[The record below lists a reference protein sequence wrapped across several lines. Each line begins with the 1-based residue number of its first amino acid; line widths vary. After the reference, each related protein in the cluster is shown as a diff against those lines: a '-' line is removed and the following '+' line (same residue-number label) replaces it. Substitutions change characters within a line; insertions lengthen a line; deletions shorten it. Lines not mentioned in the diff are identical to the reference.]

1 MMKKMPSSPRV
12 VMIFIMG
19 VSQSILTNFSKNSK
33 MERSK
38 LSIASKTI
46 VLSYFL
52 YIIALIG
59 KKCKSFLKNIL
70 FFAYDGEQT
79 AIIISKG
86 DDVMNSYFTN
96 NPAVKA
102 EFDKLPQSVRNMII
116 ESGVR
121 ISSVEDLR
129 KTADAIMKND

>member
-1 MMKKMPSSPRV
+1 
-12 VMIFIMG
+12 
-19 VSQSILTNFSKNSK
+19 
-33 MERSK
+33 ME
-38 LSIASKTI
+38 
-46 VLSYFL
+46 
-52 YIIALIG
+52 
-59 KKCKSFLKNIL
+59 N
-70 FFAYDGEQT
+70 
-79 AIIISKG
+79 
-86 DDVMNSYFTN
+86 YFTN